1 MTRNPRTVPRLKADN
16 GLLFS
21 KGTRVHFVGIGG
33 AGMSGIA
40 EVLLTLGYPV
50 SGSDLRFGPIVRRLA
65 DLGAL
70 VFEGHAAGHVE
81 DADVLVI
88 SSAIPADNPEVLRAR
103 ERQLPI
109 IPRAEMLAELMRMK
123 FAVAVA
129 GSHGKTTTTTMI
141 SVLLDHAGLDPTMV
155 IGGRVAAIG
164 SGARLGASD
173 ILVAEA
179 DESDRTFLRLLPVV
193 AVVTGIDREHLDAY
207 SGMEDLCE
215 SFLRFINMTPFYGA
229 AVLCLDDPN
238 LRALIP
244 RVRRRVVTYG
254 LDEEADLSAT
264 GISIDATGSRYRLRV
279 RGALAGEVRLCQ
291 PGLTAVVN
299 SLAAAAVGLEFG
311 LQAREVAAGVSA
323 YAGVERR
330 FQHRGAAGG
339 VRIVDDYAHHPSEI
353 RATLAA
359 AKAAFETRTVAVFQP
374 HRYTRVRSLFS
385 EFCEAFGDADSVA
398 ITSIYPAGE
407 KPLPDVDG
415 RRLASGIAAAGH
427 PDVRYVGSLAEA
439 TARVA
444 RLLKQGD
451 LVLTLGAGTITALPD
466 RLLEAL
472 RAPAA

>member
-1 MTRNPRTVPRLKADN
+1 MTRDPRTVPNLKVKN

-21 KGTRVHFVGIGG
+21 TGTRVHFVGIGG
-33 AGMSGIA
+33 TGMSGIA
-40 EVLLTLGYPV
+40 EVLVNLGYPV
-50 SGSDLRFGPIVRRLA
+50 SGSDLRFGAVAKRLA

-70 VFEGHAAGHVE
+70 VFEGHAPEHVE
-81 DADVLVI
+81 HCDVVVI
-88 SSAIPADNPEVLRAR
+88 SSAIPRGNPEIRRAH
-103 ERQLPI
+103 ELQLPI

-141 SVLLDHAGLDPTMV
+141 SVLLDHADLDPTMV
-155 IGGRVAAIG
+155 VGGRVAAIG

-193 AVVTGIDREHLDAY
+193 AVVTGIDREHLEAY
-207 SGMEDLCE
+207 AGMEDLCE

-229 AVLCLDDPN
+229 AILCLDDAH
-238 LRALIP
+238 LRALLP

-254 LDEEADLSAT
+254 LDPEADLSAT
-264 GISIDATGSRYRLRV
+264 GISIDASGSRYRLRV
-279 RGALAGEVRLCQ
+279 KGAMAGEVQLCQ

-299 SLAAAAVGLEFG
+299 SLAAVAVGLEFG
-311 LQAREVAAGVSA
+311 LGARAAAAGVST

-330 FQHRGAAGG
+330 FQHRGSAAG

-359 AKAAFETRTVAVFQP
+359 AKAAYATRTVAVFQP
-374 HRYTRVRSLFS
+374 HRYTRVRSLFP

-407 KPLPDVDG
+407 EPLPGVDG
-415 RRLASGIAAAGH
+415 RSLASGVAAAGH
-427 PDVRYVGSLAEA
+427 PDVRFVGSLEEA
-439 TARVA
+439 SARVPPT
-444 RLLKQGD
+444 LKDGD
-451 LVLTLGAGTITALPD
+451 LVLTLGAGTITTLPD

-472 RAPAA
+472 RAR